1 MLFSLFRC
9 VEYTCSDYLTL
20 VQTVA
25 KSSLILVLQL
35 LDLLL
40 SLEIERED
48 SKEEEEITLPTFVE
62 ARTEPSEEQS
72 SFIVVAGVLIELAP
86 EEEVA
91 ESTSEPDNEPVK
103 AWSFE
108 FEPNK
113 EGKLP
118 IEEVA
123 PVE

>member
-72 SFIVVAGVLIELAP
+72 SSIVVAGVLIELAP

-91 ESTSEPDNEPVK
+91 ESTSEPDNEPVL
-103 AWSFE
+103 E
-108 FEPNK
+108 
-113 EGKLP
+113 L
-118 IEEVA
+118 
-123 PVE
+123 